1 MSRPA
6 CRIRKYL
13 GSYLLQFGGNL
24 DALVFSAGVGENSA
38 QVRQLV
44 CEGLEVGAGALW
56 PSKPKLCSLQ
66 QLPDSGLCYRHLASK
81 QMTV

>member
-1 MSRPA
+1 MLHPA

-13 GSYLLQFGGNL
+13 GAYMLQFSGNL

-38 QVRQLV
+38 VVRQLV

-56 PSKPKLCSLQ
+56 PFRPAALQ
-66 QLPDSGLCYRHLASK
+66 PP
-81 QMTV
+81 